1 MRLHWQQLATFVGLA
16 MAPAWSG
23 VKYEGPKHPVRATAT
38 CEITKVV
45 DGDTVVCDGL
55 GKVRLIGIDSP
66 ERDQAPFAAAATDGL
81 RSLLPKKG
89 KVRIELDVEQR
100 DRYGRLLGYLWHNGE
115 QVNWWMVRRGWA
127 ITLTYPP
134 NVQYE
139 QWYVSALDAAQR
151 SKAGLWKVGG
161 FECSPKAHRRKAC

>member
-1 MRLHWQQLATFVGLA
+1 MTLNFSYLAVLA
-16 MAPAWSG
+16 VLAFPDAA
-23 VKYEGPKHPVRATAT
+23 VPYKGPKKPVRATAT
-38 CEITKVV
+38 CEITRVV
-45 DGDTVVCDGL
+45 DGDTIECKDQ

-66 ERDQAPFAAAATDGL
+66 EQDQPPFGADATKGL
-81 RSLLPKKG
+81 KQLLPKNG
-89 KVRIELDVEQR
+89 KVKLELDVEQR
-100 DRYGRLLGYLWHNGE
+100 DRYGRLLGYVWHDGE

-151 SKAGLWKVGG
+151 EKAGLWAVNG
-161 FECSPKAHRRKAC
+161 FECSPKAHRRKVC

>member
-1 MRLHWQQLATFVGLA
+1 MSFNIRCLAALLTLVFPGAAV
-16 MAPAWSG
+16 P
-23 VKYEGPKHPVRATAT
+23 YNGPKKPVRATAD
-38 CEITKVV
+38 CQITRIV
-45 DGDTVVCDGL
+45 DGDTVECSGL

-66 ERDQAPFAAAATDGL
+66 EQDQPPFGAEATKGL
-81 RSLLPKKG
+81 KQLLPKNG
-89 KVRIELDVEQR
+89 KVKLEMDVEQR
-100 DRYGRLLGYLWHNGE
+100 DKYGRMLGYLWSDGQ

-151 SKAGLWKVGG
+151 EKAGLWAVGG
-161 FECSPKAHRRKAC
+161 FECSPKAHRRRAC